1 MTAIIF
7 PWNPLRE
14 RGYDEE
20 FQKEVDAIRYSD
32 LMSFS
37 IDHDGLTSDIFRTWN
52 TPAEPTTATYR
63 GWMVTPEQYA
73 LMYTGLESKN
83 ITLATTP
90 EQYSTAHHIN
100 GWMKALEGL
109 TFKTVLLPLDPA
121 DEDILAAAA
130 ELDAE
135 GFFVKDFVKSL
146 KTSEGFTSVPFDGLV
161 AAVREFQDER
171 GDWLAG
177 GIVIREFVDLPADRV
192 EMRGWWVEGEWKAIT
207 VHPDYANSDPAA
219 VPEELLSEVSSRLTE
234 LGLRFVTADFTATS
248 SGDWKVIEIGDG
260 QVSGFPDS
268 VDDETILKVL
278 S

>member
-1 MTAIIF
+1 MTAIVF

-20 FQKEVDAIRYSD
+20 FQNEVDAVRYSD

-37 IDHDGLTSDIFRTWN
+37 IDHDGLTSGIFRTWN
-52 TPAEPTTATYR
+52 APAETTTATYR

-73 LMYTGLESKN
+73 LMYTGLESKGV
-83 ITLATTP
+83 ILATTP

-100 GWMKALEGL
+100 GWVEALNGL
-109 TFKTVLLPLDPA
+109 TFKTALLPLTPT

-130 ELDAE
+130 ELQVE

-146 KTSEGFTSVPFDGLV
+146 KTSEGFTSVPLDELV
-161 AAVREFQDER
+161 AAVHKFQEER

-177 GIVIREFVDLPADRV
+177 GIVLREFVNLPEDRV
-192 EMRGWWVEGEWKAIT
+192 EMRGWWVEGEWRAIA
-207 VHPDYANSDPAA
+207 VHPDYTDSEPVA
-219 VPEELLSEVSSRLTE
+219 VPGEFLTEVSARLAN
-234 LGLRFVTADFTATS
+234 LGVRFVTADFTSTVD
-248 SGDWKVIEIGDG
+248 GEWKVIEIGDG
-260 QVSGFPDS
+260 QVSGFPNS